1 MTQYHETI
9 TIFGAGQFGTAL
21 AMLASINCK
30 KVFLYD
36 RDENRAQKIQETRIN
51 DKYLPQF
58 KLPDSIFIT
67 SNMNQ
72 CIESSTLL
80 MPILP
85 SKSMREFSKKISTLI
100 DPNHHIIIHG
110 TKGFE
115 PITFKRMS
123 DVIKEETKIKK
134 IGVLSGPNLA
144 IEIAQGQ
151 PAATVVASEDKEV
164 IEFAQK
170 IFASPRFRVYGNTDM
185 IGVEWAGTLKNI
197 LAIASGICNGLGFG
211 NNVMAMLITRGFAE
225 MSRLITAMG
234 AHTYTLVGLA
244 GIGDIITT
252 CTSPLSRNFTAG
264 KLLAQGYKIDELEK
278 KLGMTIEGIN
288 TVKAAYNLAK
298 EKKIELPITE
308 ALYHVIFNSQPIK
321 QSITELMSRPTT
333 YEFQFQ

>member
-1 MTQYHETI
+1 MTQNHENI

-36 RDENRAQKIQETRIN
+36 RDENRAKKIQETRIN
-51 DKYLPQF
+51 EKYLPQF

-67 SNMNQ
+67 SNLQQ

-100 DPNHHIIIHG
+100 DSNHHIIIHG

-123 DVIKEETKIKK
+123 DVIKEETNVKK
-134 IGVLSGPNLA
+134 LGVLSGPNLA

-151 PAATVVASEDKEV
+151 PAATVVASENKEV

-264 KLLAQGYKIDELEK
+264 KLLAQGYNLDELEK

-308 ALYHVIFNSQPIK
+308 ALYNVIFNNQPIK